1 MPLDVRFEAAG
12 KPYRLCFS
20 ANALCALE
28 EATGAGVDALGATLQ
43 DEKGKRLSLVRSVLW
58 AGLQEHHAA
67 EVKTVHDAGRVI
79 DAVGFDEAVSLIAKG
94 FGVALPGNPPPV
106 ATAG

>member
-58 AGLQEHHAA
+58 ASPRASGWLCRETLRRWRPLANATH
-67 EVKTVHDAGRVI
+67 RV
-79 DAVGFDEAVSLIAKG
+79 VCGWV
-94 FGVALPGNPPPV
+94 
-106 ATAG
+106 